1 MGSRPVIIEDYH
13 DAWPVMFNEL
23 KDILRE
29 KLGELALTI
38 EHVGSTSVP
47 GLSGRI

>member
-1 MGSRPVIIEDYH
+1 MSSRPVIIEDYN
-13 DAWPVMFNEL
+13 DAWPVMFDEL
-23 KDILRE
+23 KDILSN
-29 KLGELALTI
+29 KLGGLALTI

>member
-1 MGSRPVIIEDYH
+1 MGSRPVVIEEYN

-23 KDILRE
+23 KDILRD